1 MSPTF
6 TSCPTLTGTDC
17 TLRESALLTSYVSAA
32 SILPSPRTWV
42 VMVPG
47 CTLWPVTS
55 GRERFIIVFEKKVST
70 SMTARKM
77 MATFLT
83 QPLFLTFSLMAFPP
97 SECVCPQ
104 PLTEP
109 WVAMPSTR
117 YSSPCRKSSS
127 VGTMYM
133 VAMAKASPTSPEFIV
148 ER

>member
-47 CTLWPVTS
+47 CTDWPVTS
-55 GRERFIIVFEKKVST
+55 GRERFMIVFEKKVST
-70 SMTARKM
+70 SMTAKKM

-97 SECVCPQ
+97 SECVSSALDGALGGDALDEVFLAVQEEQQRRHHVYGGDGEGQ
-104 PLTEP
+104 PHFAG
-109 WVAMPSTR
+109 VYR
-117 YSSPCRKSSS
+117 
-127 VGTMYM
+127 
-133 VAMAKASPTSPEFIV
+133 
-148 ER
+148 